1 MDIEA
6 QILLEGII
14 FESGIARQVFIAD
27 DFSLSLKLDKNWSI
41 IMGKGLRVRGFGKFV
56 SNSYIL

>member
-27 DFSLSLKLDKNWSI
+27 DFSLWLKLDKELVDNN
-41 IMGKGLRVRGFGKFV
+41 G
-56 SNSYIL
+56 